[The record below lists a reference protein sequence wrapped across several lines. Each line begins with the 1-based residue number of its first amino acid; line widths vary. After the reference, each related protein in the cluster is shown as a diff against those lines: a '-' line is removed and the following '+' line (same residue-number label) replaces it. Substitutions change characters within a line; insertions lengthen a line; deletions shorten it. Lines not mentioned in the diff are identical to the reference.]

1 MKVSNTEHS
10 TQFYAFDSFVVDAG
24 KSVLLREGQ
33 SVPLTPKAFEILLV
47 LVRNPGRVLKKEELL
62 EEVWPDAFVDENNL
76 PRNISSLRKAL
87 GEGPA
92 EHKYIVTLPG
102 QGYRF
107 VATVKELQ
115 TRDAITSQPVLE
127 SVLPS
132 SNGLDSSHEPNPPTA
147 SQIVATSRAPE
158 ARPRKLGLMIGSVV
172 LLLILL
178 SSFYFVFQQWSHS
191 SQPALA
197 QRKLWQL
204 TFEPGLETDPS
215 WSPDGRFVA
224 YSSDQSGNFDIWV
237 RSVGEGNSIQVTS
250 SQAHDW
256 QPNWSPDGLSLIFR
270 SEREGGGLFVVPA
283 LGGNERKLCGFGYRP
298 RWSPDGSQV
307 LFYSSA
313 FAGVVKSKAYVISSN
328 GGTPH
333 EVLSDFAPQFV
344 SPILVAWHPDGNRL
358 SVWGNHRQVGWSF
371 WTVALTGGP
380 PLQSQMDSTVQS
392 QLEEAGV
399 RFANFIWLP
408 SAQGLIFEG
417 EAQGVRNLWK
427 VRVDPQTL
435 RWIDGL
441 ERLTTGAGKDTD
453 IAVSSVGR
461 KLAFSIRSERSRLW
475 TMGFDPVDGRITG
488 TPQPL
493 TVAGMDALQPGL
505 SPDGKMLVFRKRRA
519 DKEELWAK
527 SLADGRETLLTGADD
542 FRRVNPILS
551 KDGLQLIYI
560 RSNASSSGQAEIDPQ
575 INRTLVLRT
584 LSGSDEQ
591 IVTSALQGRLSLTD
605 WTTDGKWILISSDLQ
620 TPGRV
625 ALCLL
630 PLDAAPHA
638 ETQMRVI
645 ASNPEYNLW
654 QGKFSPDGRWISFN
668 AFNATDPG
676 ASTVYVVSASGG
688 SWISLTEGRYWD
700 DKPRWSPD
708 GKTIYF
714 VSNRTG
720 FFNVWKVR
728 FDPATGKPLDQP
740 TRVTDFESPSQM
752 IIPNIV
758 QLEMA
763 LTSDRFILPMMETSG
778 GIWVLENVDR

>member
-1 MKVSNTEHS
+1 MKAYKAELPTTH
-10 TQFYAFDSFVVDAG
+10 FYAFDSFVVDAG
-24 KSVLLREGQ
+24 KSVLLRDGQ

-107 VATVKELQ
+107 VAEV
-115 TRDAITSQPVLE
+115 RQPH
-127 SVLPS
+127 SP
-132 SNGLDSSHEPNPPTA
+132 NGAPNPSLIETVPAESAKPELT
-147 SQIVATSRAPE
+147 TSVHEAVVSSDPPNTRARLITL
-158 ARPRKLGLMIGSVV
+158 AIACACFGAALVIGA
-172 LLLILL
+172 
-178 SSFYFVFQQWSHS
+178 YFLVQRLSHS
-191 SQPALA
+191 SQPRPP

-204 TFEPGLETDPS
+204 TFEAGLETGPS

-224 YSSDQSGNFDIWV
+224 YSSDQSGNYDIWV

-250 SQAHDW
+250 SLAHDW
-256 QPNWSPDGLSLIFR
+256 QPNWSPDGLSLVYR

-283 LGGNERKLCGFGYRP
+283 LGGSERKLCNFGYLP

-313 FAGVVKSKAYVISSN
+313 FPGVVKSKIYVISGN
-328 GGTPH
+328 GGVPR
-333 EVLSDFAPQFV
+333 EVLQDFVPEFI
-344 SPILVAWHPDGNRL
+344 SPLLVAWHPDSNRL

-371 WTVALTGGP
+371 WNVAPNGGP
-380 PLQSQMDSTVQS
+380 PLRSQMDSVLQS
-392 QLEEAGV
+392 QLNEAGV
-399 RFANFIWLP
+399 RFTNFLWLP
-408 SAQGLIFEG
+408 SAKGLIFEG
-417 EAQGVRNLWK
+417 ESHGVRNLWK
-427 VRVDPQTL
+427 VKVDPQTL
-435 RWIDGL
+435 RWTDGL
-441 ERLTTGAGKDTD
+441 ERLTTGAGKDMD
-453 IAVSSVGR
+453 ITVSSDGR
-461 KLAFSIRSERSRLW
+461 KLAFTISSERSRLW
-475 TMGFDPVDGRITG
+475 TVPFDPVSGRTTG
-488 TPQPL
+488 ASQPL
-493 TVAGMDALQPGL
+493 TVAGIDALQPGL

-527 SLADGRETLLTGADD
+527 SLANGRETLLTGADD

-551 KDGLQLIYI
+551 NDGSQLIYI
-560 RSNASSSGQAEIDPQ
+560 RSNASNVGQAETDPE
-575 INRTLVLRT
+575 ISRTLVLRT
-584 LSGSDEQ
+584 LTGSDEH

-645 ASNPEYNLW
+645 GSHPEYNLW
-654 QGKFSPDGRWISFN
+654 QGQFSPDGRWISFN
-668 AFNATDPG
+668 AFNATDPS
-676 ASTVYVVSASGG
+676 ASTVYVVPASGG
-688 SWISLTEGRYWD
+688 SWVSLTEGKYWD

-708 GKTIYF
+708 GKAIYF

-740 TRVTDFESPSQM
+740 TRVTDFESPTQM

-763 LTSDRFILPMMETSG
+763 LTSDRLILPMMEASG
-778 GIWVLENVDR
+778 GIWVLENVN

>member
-1 MKVSNTEHS
+1 MKAFKAEHPI
-10 TQFYAFDSFVVDAG
+10 THFYAFDNFVVDAG
-24 KSVLLREGQ
+24 KSVLSREGQ

-47 LVRNPGRVLKKEELL
+47 LVRNPGRVLKKEELI

-107 VATVKELQ
+107 VAEVRHLDSPNGAP
-115 TRDAITSQPVLE
+115 TRALLE
-127 SVLPS
+127 SVPLEPTK
-132 SNGLDSSHEPNPPTA
+132 LEPTITVHEEVVKSEP
-147 SQIVATSRAPE
+147 ATRK
-158 ARPRKLGLMIGSVV
+158 PRSISLLVV
-172 LLLILL
+172 CACLALALAI
-178 SSFYFVFQQWSHS
+178 SGYFLAQRWLHS
-191 SQPALA
+191 SQPTTA

-237 RSVGEGNSIQVTS
+237 RSIGEGNSVQVTS
-250 SQAHDW
+250 SPAHDW
-256 QPNWSPDGLSLIFR
+256 QPNWSPDGLSLVFR

-283 LGGNERKLCGFGYRP
+283 LGGSERKLCGFGYRP

-307 LFYSSA
+307 LFDSSA
-313 FAGVVKSKAYVISSN
+313 YIGAVKSKTFVISAT
-328 GGTPH
+328 GGTPRD
-333 EVLSDFAPQFV
+333 VLNDFVPQFV
-344 SPILVAWHPDGNRL
+344 STLLVAWHPDGSRL
-358 SVWGNHRQVGWSF
+358 SVWGNHRQAGWSF
-371 WTVALTGGP
+371 WTVPLNGGP
-380 PLQSQMDSTVQS
+380 PLQSQIDTSVQS
-392 QLEEAGV
+392 QLKEAGV
-399 RFANFIWLP
+399 RFVNFLWLP
-408 SAQGLIFEG
+408 SANGLIFEG
-417 EAQGVRNLWK
+417 ESQGVRNLWK
-427 VRVDPQTL
+427 VKVVPSTL

-441 ERLTTGAGKDTD
+441 ERITTGAGKDTD
-453 IAVSSVGR
+453 IAVSSDGR

-475 TMGFDPVDGRITG
+475 TVPFDPIAGKTTG
-488 TPQPL
+488 TSQPL

-551 KDGLQLIYI
+551 NDGTRLIYV
-560 RSNASSSGQAEIDPQ
+560 RSGPAQVETDPQ
-575 INRTLVLRT
+575 VSRTLALRAT
-584 LSGSDEQ
+584 SGGDEQ
-591 IVTSALQGRLSLTD
+591 ILTSPMQGRISLTD
-605 WTTDGKWILISSDLQ
+605 WTLDGKWILMSSDLQ

-625 ALCLL
+625 ALALF
-630 PLDAAPHA
+630 PLEAAPRS

-654 QGKFSPDGRWISFN
+654 QGRFSPDGRWISFN
-668 AFNATDPG
+668 AFNATDPSV
-676 ASTVYVVSASGG
+676 STVYAISASGG
-688 SWISLTEGRYWD
+688 EWIKLTEGRYWD

-708 GKTIYF
+708 GKAIYF

-720 FFNVWKVR
+720 FFNVWRVR
-728 FDPATGKPLDQP
+728 FDPASGKPLDQP
-740 TRVTDFESPSQM
+740 TRVTDFESTTQM
-752 IIPNIV
+752 IIPNII

-763 LTSDRFILPMMETSG
+763 LTSNRIILPMMETFGS
-778 GIWVLENVDR
+778 IWVLENVDR

>member
-1 MKVSNTEHS
+1 MKAYRAEHP
-10 TQFYAFDSFVVDAG
+10 TTHFYAFDSFVVDEG
-24 KSVLLREGQ
+24 KSVLLRDGH

-62 EEVWPDAFVDENNL
+62 DVVWPDAYVDENNL

-107 VATVKELQ
+107 VAEVRQLDAPNSAP
-115 TRDAITSQPVLE
+115 TRSLLE
-127 SVLPS
+127 SVPAEPAIPEPAPIVHDAIVRSEPTTIKPRSMGVVVVCCCALALAIGAYFLFQRW
-132 SNGLDSSHEPNPPTA
+132 SNSGQPNP
-147 SQIVATSRAPE
+147 
-158 ARPRKLGLMIGSVV
+158 
-172 LLLILL
+172 
-178 SSFYFVFQQWSHS
+178 
-191 SQPALA
+191 

-237 RSVGEGNSIQVTS
+237 RSVGEGNSVQVTS
-250 SQAHDW
+250 SPAHDW
-256 QPNWSPDGLSLIFR
+256 QPNWSPDGLSLVYR

-283 LGGNERKLCGFGYRP
+283 LGGSEHKLCSFGYRP

-313 FAGVVKSKAYVISSN
+313 FPGVVKSKTYVISSN
-328 GGTPH
+328 GGTPR
-333 EVLSDFAPQFV
+333 EVLNDFVPQFV
-344 SPILVAWHPDGNRL
+344 SPLLVDWHPDSNRL
-358 SVWGNHRQVGWSF
+358 SVWGKHRQLGWSF
-371 WTVALTGGP
+371 WTVPLNGGP
-380 PLQSQMDSTVQS
+380 PLQSQIDSAVQS
-392 QLEEAGV
+392 QLKEAGV
-399 RFANFIWLP
+399 RFVNFLWLP
-408 SAQGLIFEG
+408 SAKGLIFEG
-417 EAQGVRNLWK
+417 ESQGVRNLWK
-427 VRVDPQTL
+427 VKVDPQTL
-435 RWIDGL
+435 RWIAGL

-453 IAVSSVGR
+453 IAVSSDGR

-475 TMGFDPVDGRITG
+475 SLPFDPVAGRTTG
-488 TPQPL
+488 PSQPF

-527 SLADGRETLLTGADD
+527 SLADGRETLLIGADD
-542 FRRVNPILS
+542 FTRVNPILS
-551 KDGLQLIYI
+551 NDGSQLIYI
-560 RSNASSSGQAEIDPQ
+560 RSNTSNHGQAEIDPQ
-575 INRTLVLRT
+575 LSRALVLRT

-620 TPGRV
+620 SPDRV

-645 ASNPEYNLW
+645 ASHPEYNLW
-654 QGKFSPDGRWISFN
+654 QGQFSPDGRWISFN
-668 AFNATDPG
+668 AFNATDPS
-676 ASTVYVVSASGG
+676 ASTVYIVPATGG
-688 SWISLTEGRYWD
+688 SWVSLTEGKYWD

-708 GKTIYF
+708 GKAIYF

-728 FDPATGKPLDQP
+728 FDSASGKPLGQP
-740 TRVTDFESPSQM
+740 MRVTDFESTTQM

-763 LTSDRFILPMMETSG
+763 LTADRIILPMMEASG
-778 GIWVLENVDR
+778 GIWVLENVD